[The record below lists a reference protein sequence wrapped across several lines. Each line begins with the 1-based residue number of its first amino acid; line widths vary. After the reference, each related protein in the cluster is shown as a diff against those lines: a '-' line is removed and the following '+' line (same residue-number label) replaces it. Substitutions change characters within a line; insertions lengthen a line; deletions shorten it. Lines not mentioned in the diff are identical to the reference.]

1 MTGIRASSPGFS
13 TCWVK
18 QKHWILVK
26 YFPAWGGLTLKAA
39 LPVIVLAER
48 FLAVKMAISRSPI
61 VAIWVLRS
69 GAKRHGRVGET
80 LASKRTDTSLP
91 ATGPGA
97 VAFSARW
104 VVPLKPVTWQKIR

>member
-39 LPVIVLAER
+39 LPVIVRAER
-48 FLAVKMAISRSPI
+48 LRALNTAISRSPI
-61 VAIWVLRS
+61 VTIWVLRS
-69 GAKRHGRVGET
+69 GSNRQGRVGET
-80 LASKRTDTSLP
+80 LASKRTDTCLP
-91 ATGPGA
+91 AIGPGA
-97 VAFSARW
+97 DAFSARW
-104 VVPLKPVTWQKIR
+104 VVPLKP

>member
-1 MTGIRASSPGFS
+1 MTGIRASSPAFS

-48 FLAVKMAISRSPI
+48 FLARNTAISRSPI
-61 VAIWVLRS
+61 VTISVFRS
-69 GAKRHGRVGET
+69 GAKCQGRVGET
-80 LASKRTDTSLP
+80 LASKRTDTSFP

-97 VAFSARW
+97 TALLARW
-104 VVPLKPVTWQKIR
+104 VVPLKPVAWQKMR

>member
-26 YFPAWGGLTLKAA
+26 YFPAWGGLTLNAA
-39 LPVIVLAER
+39 LPVIVRAER
-48 FLAVKMAISRSPI
+48 FFALKIAISRSPI
-61 VAIWVLRS
+61 VTIWVLRS
-69 GAKRHGRVGET
+69 GSKRQGRVGDT
-80 LASKRTDTSLP
+80 LASKRIDTSLP

-97 VAFSARW
+97 APFSAR
-104 VVPLKPVTWQKIR
+104 